1 MSVLIATRRR
11 AAWLLVVAVLL
22 GSVGAYG
29 FFNRVQAYEASLDE
43 MVEVWTAAV
52 EIPAY
57 TLITAEMLRSTP
69 APKRY
74 LPAGSIMTEEAIFSQ
89 VSAVH
94 LKPGDLITSAVL
106 RSPDLGE
113 MRSITVSDQGRNN
126 VFIDATIQVGDRV
139 DVLVA
144 YRDKDEDVAR
154 YLLTGVQVIQVGERP
169 ERSISLLVTGEAAR
183 ELVWMENFGR
193 QIRVVRQG

>member
-1 MSVLIATRRR
+1 MIATRRR
-11 AAWLLVVAVLL
+11 AAWLLGVAVLL

-29 FFNRVQAYEASLDE
+29 FFNRVQAYETSLGE
-43 MVEVWTAAV
+43 MVEVWSAAIQ
-52 EIPAY
+52 IPAY
-57 TLITAEMLRSTP
+57 TPITREMLRSAS

-74 LPAGSIMTEEAIFSQ
+74 LPAGGILTEEAITSQ
-89 VSAVH
+89 VSAVA
-94 LKPGDLITSAVL
+94 LKPGDLITPSVL

-113 MRSITVSDQGRNN
+113 MRSITLSDQGRNN
-126 VFIDATIQVGDRV
+126 IFIDATIQVGDRV

-144 YRDKDEDVAR
+144 YRDNNEDVAR
-154 YLLTGVQVIQVGERP
+154 YLLTGVQVLQVGDRSD
-169 ERSISLLVTGEAAR
+169 RSISLLVTGDAAR